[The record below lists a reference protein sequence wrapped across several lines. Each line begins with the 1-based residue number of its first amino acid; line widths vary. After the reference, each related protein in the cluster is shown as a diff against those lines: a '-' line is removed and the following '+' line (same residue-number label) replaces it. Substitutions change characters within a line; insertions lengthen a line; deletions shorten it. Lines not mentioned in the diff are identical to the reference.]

1 MAKDEPSNGVTLVGS
16 PASAAHS
23 PLLVPWDGFVGGPE
37 NALAQASVLALA
49 QGGPAAL
56 GISPL
61 IVYGP
66 AGVGKSRLLAAL
78 VAECLL
84 RHPGSAVAH
93 LEAEAFAAACAE
105 AASRRGG
112 WSELR
117 ERFRR
122 LDLFVLEDLHALERA
137 PLARNELVH
146 TLDALDEAGS
156 AVAVSARSGPGQWP
170 GSFWPRRLL
179 NRLAGG
185 LAVRID
191 PPGLASRRRFV
202 LVRAQAQRLVLAA
215 DAVEA
220 LAIAGDG
227 YRTLEGWVARLGLA
241 GRLGCYRRP
250 LGRSAVEE
258 LLEEEEKEASSGGVT
273 IEQVARAI
281 AERFRVRL
289 GDLRGATRRQ
299 TIVAPRHLAIYLA
312 RSLTGQSYQSI
323 GAYFGRRDPATVRH
337 ACRAAAARLMADPAL
352 AAAAAAIR
360 RRWQASEAGESI
372 HTQAW

>member
-1 MAKDEPSNGVTLVGS
+1 
-16 PASAAHS
+16 
-23 PLLVPWDGFVGGPE
+23 VGGPE

-49 QGGPAAL
+49 RGGEAAL
-56 GISPL
+56 GLSPL
-61 IVYGP
+61 VVHGP
-66 AGVGKSRLLAAL
+66 SGVGKSRLLAGL

-84 RHPGSAVAH
+84 RRPGAAVAH

-105 AASRRGG
+105 AAGRSGSGG

-137 PLARNELVH
+137 PLALGELAH
-146 TLDALDEAGS
+146 TLDALEEAGS
-156 AVAVSARSGPGQWP
+156 AVAVSARTGPGHWS
-170 GSFWPRRLL
+170 GSSWPRRLV

-202 LVRAQAQRLVLAA
+202 LARAQARGLALAA

-220 LAIAGDG
+220 LAAAGDG
-227 YRTLEGWVARLGLA
+227 YRTLDGWLARLGLA
-241 GRLGCYRRP
+241 GRLGHDRRL
-250 LGRSAVEE
+250 LGRSVIAA
-258 LLEEEEKEASSGGVT
+258 LLEEDEAASSGEVT
-273 IEQVARAI
+273 IAEVARAV
-281 AERFRVRL
+281 AEQFRVRL
-289 GDLRGATRRQ
+289 GDLRGATRRP

-312 RSLTGQSYQSI
+312 RGVTGQSYQAI

-337 ACRAAAARLMADPAL
+337 ACRAAAARLTADPAL
-352 AAAAAAIR
+352 AAVAGTLR
-360 RRWQASEAGESI
+360 RRWQASEPGESI
-372 HTQAW
+372 PTQAW